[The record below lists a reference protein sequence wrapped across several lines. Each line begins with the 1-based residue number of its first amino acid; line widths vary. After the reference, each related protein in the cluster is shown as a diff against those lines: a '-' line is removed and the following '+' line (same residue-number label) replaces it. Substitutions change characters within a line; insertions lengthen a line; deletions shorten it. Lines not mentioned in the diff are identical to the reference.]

1 MEKRLVLFLVLT
13 FGIVILWLNF
23 VPKPPKKKAPPKNPP
38 VTAEENGA
46 AKESVP
52 VEEPGTT
59 PDPDTP
65 EAAPENDTGLPVSVR
80 PPADSEVDVD
90 AEDRRV
96 RWTLDRWG
104 GSLKQVEFKEYSDR
118 PGQDPAADP
127 STRYRLVSKNL
138 VAKQSSQAPRML
150 AVDIVDEEGR
160 AVLRTSRVVW
170 DLVEQT
176 AETVVFRL
184 DLPAAGASLVK
195 TFTFP
200 RHVEGVEGGAWHLD
214 FDLELV
220 VNDPAKAA
228 RFGAEFWRVRLT
240 GPSAISADPKT
251 SLGLMLQVEALK
263 TGEVN
268 GEYWRPPSKAT
279 SEPKVFPHPSDQA
292 DGDRVDWLA
301 YHNRFFTGALRPYD
315 PVKTD
320 AYQTLTIPIEDLD
333 YEGREKIV
341 NAITAL
347 EFKLPLAE
355 DGGSASRK
363 FMFYAGPMD
372 PDLLREEPYDSFK
385 YLVDYGMFGIP
396 RLLLN
401 LLGLIQGLT
410 VNWGVAI
417 IVLTIIV
424 RLAMFPISRKSQL
437 ATQRY
442 SKKMARLKPKMDVIK
457 EKHPENKK
465 KQQEETMKLYK
476 EEGVRPPLGCLLMF
490 LQMPI
495 FIGLFIAL
503 RKSIELR
510 HSAFLWAEDLA
521 GPDMLIPNL
530 LSDHSIPLISDPFHF
545 NLLPILMGIS
555 WFLSA
560 AMAPKPAD
568 PQQQSMMKMMK
579 WMPILFTLM
588 LYNYAAGLA
597 LYMTV
602 SSVWSIFETKV
613 VKKVLFK
620 EDNSGEVG
628 VPSPTFRKGR

>member
-13 FGIVILWLNF
+13 FGIVILWLN
-23 VPKPPKKKAPPKNPP
+23 VVPQPKPDKETPSKETPEAPGENP
-38 VTAEENGA
+38 AENAPGPD
-46 AKESVP
+46 VGP
-52 VEEPGTT
+52 GEPGETPEPGPESDPGAGT
-59 PDPDTP
+59 PDP
-65 EAAPENDTGLPVSVR
+65 EGDTGLPVSVR
-80 PPADSEVDVD
+80 PPADSEIVVD

-104 GSLKQVEFKEYSDR
+104 GSLKQVEFKEFSDQ
-118 PGQDPAADP
+118 PGQDPVADP

-138 VAKQSSQAPRML
+138 AAKQSSQAPRML
-150 AVDIVDEEGR
+150 AVDIVNGDGR
-160 AVLRTSRVVW
+160 ALFRGSRVLW
-170 DLVEQT
+170 DVVEQT
-176 AETVVFRL
+176 EDRVVFRL
-184 DLPAAGASLVK
+184 ELPKAGAALVK
-195 TFTFP
+195 TFEFP
-200 RHVEGVEGGAWHLD
+200 RTVEGVEGGAWHLD
-214 FDLELV
+214 FDLALEV
-220 VNDPAKAA
+220 TDPAKAA
-228 RFGAEFWRVRLT
+228 LFCDRSGAESWRIRLT
-240 GPSAISADPKT
+240 GPSGVAADPAT

-263 TGEVN
+263 IGEVN
-268 GEYWRPPSKAT
+268 GEYWRPPSKPT
-279 SEPKVFPHPSDQA
+279 SPEKVFPEASDQA
-292 DGDRVDWLA
+292 AGDRVDWLA

-320 AYQTLTIPIEDLD
+320 AYRTLTIPIEDLD

-341 NAITAL
+341 NAVTAL
-347 EFKLPLAE
+347 EFKLPLTE
-355 DGGSASRK
+355 EGSRPSRR

-372 PDLLREEPYDSFK
+372 PTWLRNEPYEHFE

-410 VNWGVAI
+410 VNWGIAI

-424 RLAMFPISRKSQL
+424 RLGMFPISRKSQL

-457 EKHPENKK
+457 EKHAENKK
-465 KQQEETMKLYK
+465 KQQEEMMKLYR

-521 GPDMLIPNL
+521 GPDMMIPNL
-530 LSDHSIPLISDPFHF
+530 LTDHSIPLVSDPFHF

-555 WFLSA
+555 WFFSA

-568 PQQQSMMKMMK
+568 PQQQSMHRMMK
-579 WMPILFTLM
+579 WMPVLFTLM

-602 SSVWSIFETKV
+602 SSV
-613 VKKVLFK
+613 
-620 EDNSGEVG
+620 
-628 VPSPTFRKGR
+628 